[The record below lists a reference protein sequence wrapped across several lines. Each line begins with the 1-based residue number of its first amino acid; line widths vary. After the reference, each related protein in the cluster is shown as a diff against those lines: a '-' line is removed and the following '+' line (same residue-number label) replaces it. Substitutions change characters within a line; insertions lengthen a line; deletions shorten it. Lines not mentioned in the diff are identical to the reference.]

1 MAVKVYERILQL
13 FEAEGMKTLFGIPDP
28 NFVHMFITAEKRGWS
43 VVAPHHEESA
53 GFMAEAA
60 SRMTGKPGL
69 CIGTLGPGIA
79 NLAGAMMCAKVENS
93 PVIFL
98 GGQRARI
105 TEQRVRRG
113 RIQFV
118 KQSALVEPS
127 VKYCASIEYANQT
140 DEIIREALRVTQTGT
155 PGPAYIEYPSHVILE
170 DLDVPAPLPPEAYR
184 LVQQG
189 ASAADDRESRAA
201 HQSGEAADPARGS
214 RRALRPRGRIV
225 KALAKLMNCPVIQT
239 SGGTSFIKGL
249 EDRTFPYGF
258 SAAAVEAV
266 VKSDLCLAIG
276 TELGEPVH
284 YGRGRHWAE
293 NNANRKWIY
302 VQLDPTAIGVN
313 RPIDVPLVGDL
324 RAIVPQLTEALKAL
338 RARRLAGA
346 RRLGEERCRAIEGAR
361 DLGALRVKRPSTPRA
376 SWSRRR
382 RRFPKDGIMIR
393 DGGAT
398 VIFQWTYS
406 QAKPHDV
413 IWNQNFG
420 HLGTGLPYADG
431 CVVADGGKRPGMLLT
446 SDSAFLFHV
455 SELET
460 AARLKL
466 PLVCV
471 VGVDYQWGLEVGVYK
486 RTFGQGSA
494 ETGVHWSK
502 DVRFDKIAEGFGC
515 YGEYVDREEDIGPA
529 IERAYASGKIG
540 GHSRGDRSEGQFRRN
555 AELRRIPNL
564 VRRRNAVIV
573 TVQVGLHS
581 AVVKSFMREYLKFY
595 IGGEWVAPDRAEDPG
610 CHQSRD

>member
-1 MAVKVYERILQL
+1 MAVKVYERILEL

-28 NFVHMFITAEKRGWS
+28 NFVHMFITAEQRGWK
-43 VVAPHHEESA
+43 VVAPHHEECA
-53 GFMAEAA
+53 GFMADAA

-140 DEIIREALRVTQTGT
+140 DEIIREALRVAQTGT
-155 PGPAYIEYPSHVILE
+155 PGPVYIEYPQHVILE
-170 DLDVPAPLPPEAYR
+170 ELDVPAPIPPEDYR

-189 ASAADDRESRAA
+189 ASAQMIAKAAQLIKAAKQPILLVGHGAHCARAA
-201 HQSGEAADPARGS
+201 ES
-214 RRALRPRGRIV
+214 V
-225 KALAKLMNCPVIQT
+225 KALAKVMNCPVIQT
-239 SGGTSFIKGL
+239 SGGTAFIEGL

-284 YGRGRHWAE
+284 FGKWRHWVE

-324 RAIVPQLTEALKAL
+324 RAIVPQLVEALKGSERSASPEFAGWIKKDADQL
-338 RARRLAGA
+338 KELAQSAPSGKTPIHTARFVVEATQA
-346 RRLGEERCRAIEGAR
+346 
-361 DLGALRVKRPSTPRA
+361 
-376 SWSRRR
+376 
-382 RRFPKDGIMIR
+382 FPKNGIMIR

-420 HLGTGLPYADG
+420 HLGTGLPYAIG
-431 CVVADGGKRPGMLLT
+431 AMVAEGGKRPGMLLT
-446 SDSAFLFHV
+446 SDSSFLFHI

-460 AARLKL
+460 AQRLKL

-471 VGVDYQWGLEVGVYK
+471 VGVDHQWGLEVGVYK
-486 RTFGQGSA
+486 RTFGKGSA

-515 YGEYVDREEDIGPA
+515 HGEYVERAEDIGPA
-529 IERAYASGKIG
+529 IKRAYASGKTAVLHVPIDPIANSEEMPNYG
-540 GHSRGDRSEGQFRRN
+540 EFRTWYAEGQ
-555 AELRRIPNL
+555 
-564 VRRRNAVIV
+564 
-573 TVQVGLHS
+573 Q
-581 AVVKSFMREYLKFY
+581 
-595 IGGEWVAPDRAEDPG
+595 
-610 CHQSRD
+610 

>member
-1 MAVKVYERILQL
+1 MSVKVYERILQL
-13 FEAEGMKTLFGIPDP
+13 FEAEGVNTLFGIPDP
-28 NFVHMFITAEKRGWS
+28 NFVHMFITAEKRGWK

-69 CIGTLGPGIA
+69 CIGTLGPGVA

-118 KQSALVEPS
+118 KQSNLVEPS

-155 PGPAYIEYPSHVILE
+155 PGPAYIEYPSHVIQE
-170 DLDVPAPLPPEAYR
+170 DLDVPEPLPPEAYR

-189 ASAADDRESRAA
+189 ASAQMIAKAVQLVKGAKQPILLVGHGVHCARA
-201 HQSGEAADPARGS
+201 GET
-214 RRALRPRGRIV
+214 V
-225 KALAKLMNCPVIQT
+225 KALAQILNCPVIQT

-258 SAAAVEAV
+258 SSAAVDAV
-266 VKSDLCLAIG
+266 VKSDLFIAIG

-293 NNANRKWIY
+293 NDANRKWIY

-313 RPIDVPLVGDL
+313 RRIDAPLVGDL
-324 RAIVPQLTEALKAL
+324 RAIVPQLVEALKDSPRSASADLAAL
-338 RARRLAGA
+338 VKKDAAQLA
-346 RRLGEERCRAIEGAR
+346 
-361 DLGALRVKRPSTPRA
+361 DLATSAPSTTPIHTARFVVEA
-376 SWSRRR
+376 TKA
-382 RRFPKDGIMIR
+382 FPKDGIMIR

-406 QAKPHDV
+406 QAKPYDV

-420 HLGTGLPYADG
+420 HLGTGLPYAVG
-431 CVVADGGKRPGMLLT
+431 AMVADGGKRPGMLLT

-471 VGVDYQWGLEVGVYK
+471 VGVDHQWGLEVGVYK

-515 YGEYVDREEDIGPA
+515 YGEYVEREADIAPA
-529 IERAYASGKIG
+529 IKRAYASGKT
-540 GHSRGDRSEGQFRRN
+540 
-555 AELRRIPNL
+555 
-564 VRRRNAVIV
+564 AVIHV
-573 TVQVGLHS
+573 AIDPKVNS
-581 AVVKSFMREYLKFY
+581 EEMPNY
-595 IGGEWVAPDRAEDPG
+595 GEFRTWYAEG
-610 CHQSRD
+610 TQ